1 MLRRL
6 MVAKRAS
13 PWTPLALSTGQTGQ
27 TSKKAIFYKGLHPP
41 SSWCAVWVLPVRRV
55 RGGPSDGLITVF
67 ASSLHSALLVPGTGL
82 PGPFLLLLG
91 IFTPSHRG
99 CSFALVPLFL
109 ESYIIVI
116 LAHRNCFKHLAS
128 EWALSWFQ
136 GLTDAGCSLFRDSE
150 WSI

>member
-1 MLRRL
+1 

-41 SSWCAVWVLPVRRV
+41 SSWCAVWVLPVREV
-55 RGGPSDGLITVF
+55 RGDQVMG
-67 ASSLHSALLVPGTGL
+67 
-82 PGPFLLLLG
+82 LLLFLPPAFTCSVGTRDRTARSLPTFLG

-136 GLTDAGCSLFRDSE
+136 GLIDAGCSLFRDSE